1 MRPRLPD
8 EADQHLNFEQLVE
21 TLDELSG
28 DDVCVDVD
36 VGGAESRSRFAASG
50 PLRRGSGPGGL
61 PTFTVGARFVLVLD
75 ATDFR
80 EAHLRMLDGHSH
92 YVVSLSFGTARLT
105 VADVG
110 LAGMDYQGY

>member
-1 MRPRLPD
+1 
-8 EADQHLNFEQLVE
+8 LNFDQLVE

-36 VGGAESRSRFAASG
+36 VGGAEPRSRFAASG
-50 PLRRGSGPGGL
+50 PFRRGSGPRDL
-61 PTFTVGARFVLVLD
+61 PAFTVGALFVLVLG

-80 EAHLRMLDGHSH
+80 GAHLRTHDDSH
-92 YVVSLSFGTARLT
+92 YEVSLTFGTTRLT
-105 VADVG
+105 VADAG